1 MPLTMRAWV
10 VWCRYVIGHRSVRY
24 GVQMLPLEAMS
35 STYGFCCSVG
45 RGLAPAVPRDFEFA
59 EMGEKRNMV
68 LRGGG
73 KPPPYA
79 AQFQTLKAKVDDIA
93 PRGRWLAVRRDG

>member
-1 MPLTMRAWV
+1 
-10 VWCRYVIGHRSVRY
+10 
-24 GVQMLPLEAMS
+24 
-35 STYGFCCSVG
+35 
-45 RGLAPAVPRDFEFA
+45 
-59 EMGEKRNMV
+59 MGEKRNMV
-68 LRGGG
+68 LRGGD